1 MIALGYDPNSTE
13 LKDAKEWLL
22 QNQNWELPAGV
33 PLDDPAPWAQSMKLY
48 NLMVLSE
55 TYSALKIQGNWR
67 KEIIHLLAKIQ
78 RADGSFINN
87 EGGLMKEDDPLLS
100 TTYAIIALNK
110 LII

>member
-1 MIALGYDPNSTE
+1 MQKNGFFKT
-13 LKDAKEWLL
+13 KT
-22 QNQNWELPAGV
+22 WELPAGV

-67 KEIIHLLAKIQ
+67 KEIIHLLAKRQ

-87 EGGLMKEDDPLLS
+87 KGGLMKEDDPLLS